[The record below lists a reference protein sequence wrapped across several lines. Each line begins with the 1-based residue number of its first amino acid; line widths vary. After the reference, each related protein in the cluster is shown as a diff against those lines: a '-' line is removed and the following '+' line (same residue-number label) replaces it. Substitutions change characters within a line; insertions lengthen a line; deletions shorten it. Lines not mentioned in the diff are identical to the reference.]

1 MGSSGKPLFLL
12 CSPGN
17 CCKTP
22 TCSAPRQ
29 GPLLMRTLVQLQPG
43 GEQAQEPGSGPGGSS
58 LAPSEPVSAG
68 PRHLGRGQRPGEAGP
83 CPPFCPG
90 PSVLDRRPFWGAR
103 EVRGQIRAGRPLTPG
118 P

>member
-22 TCSAPRQ
+22 TCSAPRR

-43 GEQAQEPGSGPGGSS
+43 GERAQEPGSGPAGSS

-90 PSVLDRRPFWGAR
+90 PRVLDRRPFWGAR
-103 EVRGQIRAGRPLTPG
+103 ELRGQIRAGRPLTPG